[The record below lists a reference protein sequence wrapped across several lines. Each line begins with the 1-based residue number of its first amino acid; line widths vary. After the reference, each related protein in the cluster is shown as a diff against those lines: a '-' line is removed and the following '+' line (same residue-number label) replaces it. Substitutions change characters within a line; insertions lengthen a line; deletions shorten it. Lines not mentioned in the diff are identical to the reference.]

1 MAKTAF
7 LFPGQ
12 GQGSVKVGMGQEVWK
27 HSLAA
32 RKIFSQADVFFPG
45 LSSLC
50 FKGPEE
56 ELLKTINSQPASLT
70 VNLAYAAARS
80 QLEKDGFELEFLPQ
94 GLAPDYLAGHSVGYI
109 AALVYSRA
117 LTLKQ
122 GFEVVRQRAGLM
134 RMACAKPLG
143 KMVVLINPNI
153 SEIEKL
159 CLEFGV
165 DVANYNS
172 DTQIVLSGRSHLIDG
187 IVAVI
192 HKEKWADKE
201 IPLKTEGA
209 FHSRLMEP
217 ARKPF
222 EEFLAPL
229 VFADPRIP
237 IVGNSKAQLITTGDV
252 AKKELYDQLCNPVLW
267 AQSMWLLEHEGVT
280 TFIEVGH
287 GEVLS
292 RNLERSKGGKRARII
307 AFSNAIAEHFRPR
320 TKDQEIV

>member
-1 MAKTAF
+1 MAKIAF

-12 GQGSVKVGMGQEVWK
+12 GQGSVKVGMGQEIWK
-27 HSLAA
+27 HSFAA

-56 ELLKTINSQPASLT
+56 GLLKTVNSQPASLT

-134 RMACAKPLG
+134 RMACANPLG

-159 CLEFGV
+159 CSEFGV

-172 DTQIVLSGRSHLIDG
+172 DTQIVISGRSHLIDG

-192 HKEKWADKE
+192 RKEKWADKE

-217 ARKPF
+217 AKEPF
-222 EEFLAPL
+222 EEFLASL
-229 VFADPRIP
+229 TFADPRIP
-237 IVGNSKAQLITTGDV
+237 IIGNSKAQLITRGDE
-252 AKKELYDQLCNPVLW
+252 AKKELVEQLCNPVLW

-280 TFIEVGH
+280 TFIEIGH
-287 GEVLS
+287 GETLS
-292 RNLERSKGGKRARII
+292 NNLRRSAGGKRAKIVVL
-307 AFSNAIAEHFRPR
+307 SKAIAEHLRPKSKER
-320 TKDQEIV
+320 QII